1 MEIKYGTSGNPPN
14 FFSSPFGKDRQNAA
28 DWIKSIGLN
37 AYERMMTYGAR
48 MKEENVIEFGKRAK
62 KLGIALSI
70 HAPYYIVLT
79 STSQKVLNNFIKEM
93 IKTTHLAS
101 LMGCKKVIFHPGF
114 GDDVKKVIKNL
125 KIIEK
130 HKPKNVVILPE
141 TMGKL
146 SQLGSLDQVL
156 TICEQTQ
163 CEPCIDFGHYIFT
176 IIPNA

>member
-28 DWIKSIGLN
+28 DWISSIGLN

-48 MKEENVIEFGKRAK
+48 MKEEDAVRFGKRAK
-62 KLGIALSI
+62 KLGVALSI

-125 KIIEK
+125 KKLFPNSFSIAFAVSNASCPPLSSIAKTAII
-130 HKPKNVVILPE
+130 
-141 TMGKL
+141 L
-146 SQLGSLDQVL
+146 SNG
-156 TICEQTQ
+156 
-163 CEPCIDFGHYIFT
+163 
-176 IIPNA
+176 